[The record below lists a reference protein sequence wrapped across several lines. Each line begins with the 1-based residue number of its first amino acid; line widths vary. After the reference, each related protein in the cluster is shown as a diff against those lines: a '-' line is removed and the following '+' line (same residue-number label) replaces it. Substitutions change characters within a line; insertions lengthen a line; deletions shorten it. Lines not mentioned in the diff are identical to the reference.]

1 MGLMTEYM
9 KKSAADL
16 EIELLKLISE
26 YNEIRNTYL
35 VLYATAIGKL
45 IPDVALNQEDYYTIV
60 DILREKDLSK
70 IDFYIE
76 SLGGSGES
84 AEEIVRFMRSKFDT
98 ISFVVPGQAKSA
110 GTIIVLSGDEI
121 LMTET
126 GSLGPI
132 DAQVKIGRSIQ
143 SAYDYIEWTENKQK
157 EAKEKGAL
165 NPFDAIMIA
174 QISPGE
180 LSGVLHSLNFAK
192 DLVIDWLSNY
202 KFKKWQVSE
211 TKKIPITEEIRRK
224 RAEEIANDLIDHSK
238 WRSHGRSIK
247 IDDLRGIGLKITRI
261 EDNPDLSK
269 IVYRIQT
276 VCRFLFTTTTAY
288 KIFATEKE
296 KIFKKAILA
305 TSAVH
310 KIPFQKAPNVAEI
323 TQKCPK
329 CGKNYKIYGK
339 FVSDPKIDID
349 FEKKDFM
356 SFPKD
361 NELVCSCGFTID
373 LAGIRN
379 QIEMQAGRK
388 LIV

>member
-165 NPFDAIMIA
+165 NPFDAIMN
-174 QISPGE
+174 S
-180 LSGVLHSLNFAK
+180 
-192 DLVIDWLSNY
+192 SN
-202 KFKKWQVSE
+202 
-211 TKKIPITEEIRRK
+211 
-224 RAEEIANDLIDHSK
+224 
-238 WRSHGRSIK
+238 
-247 IDDLRGIGLKITRI
+247 
-261 EDNPDLSK
+261 
-269 IVYRIQT
+269 
-276 VCRFLFTTTTAY
+276 
-288 KIFATEKE
+288 
-296 KIFKKAILA
+296 
-305 TSAVH
+305 
-310 KIPFQKAPNVAEI
+310 
-323 TQKCPK
+323 
-329 CGKNYKIYGK
+329 
-339 FVSDPKIDID
+339 
-349 FEKKDFM
+349 
-356 SFPKD
+356 
-361 NELVCSCGFTID
+361 
-373 LAGIRN
+373 
-379 QIEMQAGRK
+379 
-388 LIV
+388 